1 MTQPYN
7 FRQSKSTVP
16 EWEEQVIFNE
26 RFSYFIQNTEESPL
40 VILFF
45 EVRLTILH
53 PIYARYDF
61 LFVSSTVYISFIWG
75 FFISDIVD

>member
-1 MTQPYN
+1 MTQPCD

-26 RFSYFIQNTEESPL
+26 RFSYFIQNTEESPR

-45 EVRLTILH
+45 EVRLNILH
-53 PIYARYDF
+53 QIYARYDF
-61 LFVSSTVYISFIWG
+61 RFVSSAVYI
-75 FFISDIVD
+75 

>member
-7 FRQSKSTVP
+7 FIQSKSTVP
-16 EWEEQVIFNE
+16 AWEEQVIFNE

-45 EVRLTILH
+45 EVRLTILG
-53 PIYARYDF
+53 PICAHYDF
-61 LFVSSTVYISFIWG
+61 LFVPSTVYI
-75 FFISDIVD
+75 

>member
-16 EWEEQVIFNE
+16 EWEEQIIFNE

-53 PIYARYDF
+53 PVYAHHDF
-61 LFVSSTVYISFIWG
+61 LFVSSIEYI
-75 FFISDIVD
+75 